1 MSALVYILKSVT
13 DPQGRTYSPSNTPVR
28 IGDVEAERWSEAGY
42 VELVPVETSGPES
55 IEKKPK
61 KKKDSA

>member
-13 DPQGRTYSPSNTPVR
+13 DGDGRTFAPSVTPVR

-42 VELVPVETSGPES
+42 VELVPVETPEVEP

-61 KKKDSA
+61 KKKDSV